1 MFFQRHIKNAFI
13 QRAKWTGAVIVTGAR
28 QVGKTFLIENLLPN
42 IPKVELD
49 NRLTLE
55 MAKNSTSQFMELNPP
70 PVFIDEVQ
78 YAPEIFH
85 YIKMNVDKSKKKGQ
99 YFLSGSQPFRLMQNV
114 SESLAGRAGILTL
127 YGLSLREINQEA
139 WDKPFLPTKEYLVE
153 RKGEH
158 VDTNIKMIWEIIW
171 RGSYPELYEKPE
183 YPWDIYYSDYL
194 KTYIERDI
202 RDLARVGDEMQFL
215 QFIRV
220 LAARIGNILNL
231 NDVAKEVQIS
241 HPTAKRWLSIL
252 QTSGIVHLLPPYHNN
267 FGKRVVK
274 SPKLYFTD
282 TGLACYLARWN
293 SPENLMTG
301 AMSGA
306 YLETFVI
313 NEIIKSYA
321 NFGKEAEIYFF
332 RDSNG
337 VEIDLMIYENGTLYP
352 LEIKST
358 SNPTPN
364 MIKAFDLI
372 NTIPEIKRG
381 EGGVICLSKDLL
393 PLKNSDYIIPI
404 WAI

>member
-1 MFFQRHIKNAFI
+1 M
-13 QRAKWTGAVIVTGAR
+13 
-28 QVGKTFLIENLLPN
+28 PN

-49 NRLTLE
+49 DKLTLE

-114 SESLAGRAGILTL
+114 SESLAGRAGVLTL

-139 WDKPFLPTKEYLVE
+139 WIKPFLPTTEYLLE
-153 RKGEH
+153 RKREH
-158 VDTNIKMIWEIIW
+158 VDTNIKMIWDIIW

-194 KTYIERDI
+194 KTYIERDV
-202 RDLARVGDEMQFL
+202 RDLARVGDELQFI

-241 HPTAKRWLSIL
+241 HPTAKHWLSIL

-267 FGKRVVK
+267 FGKRVIK

-293 SPENLMTG
+293 SSENLMTG

-306 YLETFVI
+306 YFETFII
-313 NEIIKSYA
+313 NEIIKSYV
-321 NFGKEAEIYFF
+321 NFGKEADIYFF

-372 NTIPEIKRG
+372 NKIPDIKRG

-393 PLKNSDYIIPI
+393 PLKNNDKIIPI
-404 WAI
+404 WTI

>member
-1 MFFQRHIKNAFI
+1 MFFQRHIKKAFL
-13 QRAKWTGAVIVTGAR
+13 QRAKWNGAVIVTGAR
-28 QVGKTFLIENLLPN
+28 QVGKTSFVENLMPN

-49 NRLTLE
+49 DKLTLE
-55 MAKNSTSQFMELNPP
+55 MAKKSTAQFMELNPP

-139 WDKPFLPTKEYLVE
+139 WDQPFLPTKEYLLD
-153 RKGEH
+153 RKREH
-158 VDTNIKMIWEIIW
+158 VDVNLKKLWDVIW
-171 RGSYPELYEKPE
+171 RGSYPELYEEPE
-183 YPWDIYYSDYL
+183 YPWDMFYGDYL
-194 KTYIERDI
+194 KTYIERDV
-202 RDLARVGDEMQFL
+202 RDLARVGDELQFL
-215 QFIRV
+215 QFIRI

-241 HPTAKRWLSIL
+241 HPTARHWLSIL
-252 QTSGIVHLLPPYHNN
+252 QTSGIVHLLPPYYNN
-267 FGKRVVK
+267 LGKRVIK

-282 TGLACYLARWN
+282 TGLASYLARWN

-306 YLETFVI
+306 YLETFII
-313 NEIIKSYA
+313 NEIIKSYV
-321 NFGKEAEIYFF
+321 NFGREAEMYFF

-337 VEIDLMIYENGTLYP
+337 VEIDLLIYENGTLYP
-352 LEIKST
+352 IEIKSAG
-358 SNPTPN
+358 NPNPN

-372 NTIPEIKRG
+372 DKIPDLKRG
-381 EGGVICLSKDLL
+381 EGGVICPAKELL
-393 PLKNSDYIIPI
+393 PLKNNDKIIPI

>member
-1 MFFQRHIKNAFI
+1 MFFQRHIKNAFLD
-13 QRAKWTGAVIVTGAR
+13 RAKWNGAVIVTGAR
-28 QVGKTFLIENLLPN
+28 QVGKTFLIENLMPN

-49 NRLTLE
+49 DKLTLE
-55 MAKNSTSQFMELNPP
+55 MAKNSTSQFIELNPP

-85 YIKMNVDKSKKKGQ
+85 YIKMNVDKSKQKGQ

-114 SESLAGRAGILTL
+114 SESLAGRAGVLTL
-127 YGLSLREINQEA
+127 YGLSLREINRET
-139 WDKPFLPTKEYLVE
+139 WDNPFLPTKEYLLE
-153 RKGEH
+153 RKREH
-158 VDTNIKMIWEIIW
+158 IDVNLKMIWDIIW

-183 YPWDIYYSDYL
+183 YPRDMYYSDYL
-194 KTYIERDI
+194 KTYIERDV
-202 RDLARVGDEMQFL
+202 RDLARVGDELQFL
-215 QFIRV
+215 QFIRI

-241 HPTAKRWLSIL
+241 HPTARFWLSIL

-267 FGKRVVK
+267 VGKRVIK

-306 YLETFVI
+306 YLETFII
-313 NEIIKSYA
+313 NEIIKSYV

-372 NTIPEIKRG
+372 DTIPGIKRG
-381 EGGVICLSKDLL
+381 EGGVICPAKELL
-393 PLKNSDYIIPI
+393 PLKNSDKIIPI
-404 WAI
+404 WTL